1 MCTFLYLPN
10 SEGTATCDSLKYTL
24 HPKETTFKC
33 TVKLSPNCRSCC
45 TVYISPWCH
54 GELDIISIYTFLNT
68 LPFNFTW
75 SLIGK
80 YCKPSH
86 RFHKW
91 RQTLEPVTGSQV
103 HSYFQNPTLL
113 ADSCNHSTPNTQ
125 TTFQKETGFLN
136 PYQHRT
142 GLFIVTKW
150 LWDTTTHYG
159 SLN

>member
-1 MCTFLYLPN
+1 MSTDCWLGFGFFPPTFTPPDYIQIAKASTYHWLLKIIPQTQT
-10 SEGTATCDSLKYTL
+10 SVHFSLFAKLKTATCNCLKYTL
-24 HPKETTFKC
+24 HPKETAFKC

-75 SLIGK
+75 SLVGK

-91 RQTLEPVTGSQV
+91 RQTLEPVTGSQ
-103 HSYFQNPTLL
+103 
-113 ADSCNHSTPNTQ
+113 STHISRTQ
-125 TTFQKETGFLN
+125 L
-136 PYQHRT
+136 Y
-142 GLFIVTKW
+142 
-150 LWDTTTHYG
+150 
-159 SLN
+159 